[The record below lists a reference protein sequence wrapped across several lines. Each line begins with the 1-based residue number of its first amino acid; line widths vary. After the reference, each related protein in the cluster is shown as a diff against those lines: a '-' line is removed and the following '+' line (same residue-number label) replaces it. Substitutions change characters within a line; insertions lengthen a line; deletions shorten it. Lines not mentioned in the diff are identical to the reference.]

1 MADVKKQNEVWEWG
15 KALFIAIAIAFIIR
29 IFLFTPV
36 VVDGSSMEPTLHEN
50 ERLIVTKIGEP
61 DRFDIIVFH
70 APNSEDYIKR
80 VIGLPGDHIEYKDD
94 VLYINGEPFD
104 EPYLNEYK
112 QKVNDG
118 PLTDSFTLQETPVG
132 SDLVPEGHLFVMGDN
147 RKYSKDSRHIGAIP
161 MEEVVGKTNIV
172 YFPIQDIKV
181 IGK

>member
-70 APNSEDYIKR
+70 APNNEDYIKR

-104 EPYLNEYK
+104 EPY
-112 QKVNDG
+112 
-118 PLTDSFTLQETPVG
+118 
-132 SDLVPEGHLFVMGDN
+132 
-147 RKYSKDSRHIGAIP
+147 
-161 MEEVVGKTNIV
+161 
-172 YFPIQDIKV
+172 
-181 IGK
+181 